1 MAAMH
6 RVAREQNVEVAVLD
20 VRSGLGTTR
29 FYEGVR
35 LRGGRAGAR
44 ASSGWRPGDDRDSVV
59 MARRLDGH
67 PMVADGRA

>member
-1 MAAMH
+1 
-6 RVAREQNVEVAVLD
+6 

-29 FYEGVR
+29 FYEVCGYVEVGRVPGVIR
-35 LRGGRAGAR
+35 VA
-44 ASSGWRPGDDRDSVV
+44 PGDDRDSVV